1 MRILQQ
7 HLDFIEYE
15 PIGKEISAAEE
26 IPDKKKQRYE
36 EIVALFVSVE
46 PGDDDEVAKKAV
58 EGTKAFLEKLKVKRI
73 IIYPYAHLSS
83 NLARPKDALE
93 VLKTMERLAK
103 EAGLETYRAP
113 FGWNKAFQIKVKGH
127 PLAEQSRVYSNAAP
141 AVEAR
146 GGSRPRE
153 EASARADRGAALR
166 PHKEERLRRPSG
178 DGPQDNRRE
187 ARPIQLPGA
196 VARDG
201 LLAQQGPEAEE
212 PPHRVHAR
220 RAREGRL
227 RRGQHPRPV
236 QQRTLEGE
244 RPLGTTTSRTCS

>member
-15 PIGKEISAAEE
+15 PIGKEISAAED

-58 EGTKAFLEKLKVKRI
+58 EGTKAFLEKLKVKKI

-83 NLARPKDALE
+83 NLARPKEALE
-93 VLKTMERLAK
+93 VLKTMEKLAK

-146 GGSRPRE
+146 GGSRSRE
-153 EASARADRGAALR
+153 EASARA
-166 PHKEERLRRPSG
+166 H
-178 DGPQDNRRE
+178 
-187 ARPIQLPGA
+187 
-196 VARDG
+196 
-201 LLAQQGPEAEE
+201 
-212 PPHRVHAR
+212 
-220 RAREGRL
+220 
-227 RRGQHPRPV
+227 
-236 QQRTLEGE
+236 
-244 RPLGTTTSRTCS
+244 